1 VRLAVYRDG
10 RPGKSALGLVV
21 GDELVDVTDLVGSGP
36 FGPAGP
42 LQAALDQGLLAPDG
56 ALRGLDPARLAGR
69 PHAPLSTV
77 VLLSPLPRPGKVIG
91 APVNYLDHKTEMAV
105 QTTIAELGLFLKA
118 PSSVVGPGEPIR
130 LPYTDL
136 RTDQEGE
143 LAVVIGRTAR
153 DVPAERA
160 ADYVAGYACLLDIT
174 VRSGEDRSTRKSF
187 DTFTPLGPWLTTAD
201 EVGDPG
207 DLRLRC
213 WVNGTLR
220 QDTSTSALIYDVPQL
235 IAYASSV
242 MTLWP
247 GDVIATG
254 TPAGVGPIADGDLIV
269 VEIER
274 VGRLETP
281 VSAATAIPYADRPGA
296 F

>member
-1 VRLAVYRDG
+1 LAVYRDDS
-10 RPGKSALGLVV
+10 RAESALGLVL
-21 GDELVDVTDLVGSGP
+21 GEDLVDVTELVGPGP
-36 FGPAGP
+36 SGPAGP
-42 LQAALDQGLLAPDG
+42 LQAALDRGLLAPGG
-56 ALRGLDPARLAGR
+56 ALRTLDPALLAALPR
-69 PHAPLSTV
+69 APLSTV
-77 VLLSPLPRPGKVIG
+77 TLLSPLPRPGKVIG
-91 APVNYLDHKTEMAV
+91 APVNYLDHKAEMAV
-105 QTTIAELGLFLKA
+105 PTTIAELGLFLKA
-118 PSSVVGPGEPIR
+118 PSSVIGPGAPIA

-160 ADYVAGYACLLDIT
+160 AEYVAGYACLLDIT

-220 QDTSTSALIYDVPQL
+220 QDTSTSALIYDVPRL

-254 TPAGVGPIADGDLIV
+254 TPAGVGPIADGDVIV

-296 F
+296 R

>member
-1 VRLAVYRDG
+1 LAVYRDG
-10 RPGKSALGLVV
+10 SREESALGLVV
-21 GDELVDVTDLVGSGP
+21 GDELVEVTDLVGPGS

-42 LQAALDQGLLAPDG
+42 LQAALDRGLLAPGG
-56 ALRGLDPARLAGR
+56 ALRELDPALLSTR
-69 PHAPLSTV
+69 PHTPLSTV
-77 VLLSPLPRPGKVIG
+77 KLQAPLPRPGKVIG
-91 APVNYLDHKTEMAV
+91 APVNYLDHKTEMAAP
-105 QTTIAELGLFLKA
+105 TTIAELGVFLKA
-118 PSSVVGPGEPIR
+118 PSSVIGPGSPIV

-153 DVPAERA
+153 DVAAERA
-160 ADYVAGYACLLDIT
+160 ADYVAGYTCLLDIT

-207 DLRLRC
+207 GLRLRC

-220 QDTSTSALIYDVPQL
+220 QDTSTSALIYNVPRL

-281 VSAATAIPYADRPGA
+281 VTSAAAIPYAERPGA
-296 F
+296 R